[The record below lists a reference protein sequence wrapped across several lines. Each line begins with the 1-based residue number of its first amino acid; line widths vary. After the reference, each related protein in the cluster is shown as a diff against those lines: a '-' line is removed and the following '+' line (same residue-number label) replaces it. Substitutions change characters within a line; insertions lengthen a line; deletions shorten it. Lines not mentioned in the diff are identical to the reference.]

1 MLDRLLS
8 LLRKGGTHTL
18 AELAQILRTTPSMVE
33 AMLEDLS
40 RRGYLRT
47 QEGDCAGQ
55 CGGCPLGATCT
66 VGGGGR
72 IWTMLGETHNRAGT
86 PSHR

>member
-8 LLRKGGTHTL
+8 LLREGGTHTL
-18 AELAQILRTTPSMVE
+18 AELAQVLGTTPSMVE

-47 QEGDCAGQ
+47 QEGNCAEQ
-55 CGGCPLGATCT
+55 CGGCPLGAACT
-66 VGGGGR
+66 VGGSGR
-72 IWTMLGETHNRAGT
+72 IWTMVGETHNGPGT
-86 PSHR
+86 PSLR